1 MYHQAHD
8 LQFILSPAG
17 SLPQVIMVC
26 PYRTW
31 NDS

>member
-1 MYHQAHD
+1 M
-8 LQFILSPAG
+8 ISNSSPAG